1 MSCFSD
7 ESSCT
12 SSGLSQWNLTH
23 NDPSVPLRVMV
34 MASGSGTNLGAV
46 MDACE
51 NGRIH
56 ARVVV
61 VASDNPDAYALTRAR
76 ERGIPAVAVDP
87 KVFPDRE
94 SHEAAILERVAP
106 FKPQIAVL
114 AGYMRLVTPFFLE
127 KFKDPNT
134 NMPGVINIHPA
145 DTKTY
150 QGSRGYEFALGL
162 AGKERKRLAR
172 TWITVHFVDE
182 GMDTGPIIAQKPL
195 DVRPDDTL
203 GSLKARGLKVEHE
216 LYPMVIDLLAKGKVG
231 IECQSGEV
239 FIEKE

>member
-7 ESSCT
+7 ESSCQ
-12 SSGLSQWNLTH
+12 SRGLSQSNVTH
-23 NDPSVPLRVMV
+23 HDPSVPLKLMV

-51 NGRIH
+51 SGRIH

-61 VASDNPDAYALTRAR
+61 VVSDKPGAYALTRAR
-76 ERGIPAVAVDP
+76 ERGIPVVAVDP
-87 KVFPDRE
+87 RFFPDRE

-127 KFKDPNT
+127 KFRDPLT
-134 NMPGVINIHPA
+134 NLPGVINIHPA

-162 AGKERKRLAR
+162 GGKGRKRLAR

-231 IECQSGEV
+231 LEQGSGEV
-239 FIEKE
+239 FVQKE